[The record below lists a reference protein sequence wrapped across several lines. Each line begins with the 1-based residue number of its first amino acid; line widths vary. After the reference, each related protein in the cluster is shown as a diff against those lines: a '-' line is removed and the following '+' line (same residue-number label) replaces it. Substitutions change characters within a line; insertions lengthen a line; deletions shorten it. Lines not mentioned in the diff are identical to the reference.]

1 LPYLLL
7 ITVCITKLYNN
18 GDCLLMIKE
27 LLNNSYRAG
36 LANIDLQ
43 DLKELPSDAPAAEFT
58 FHDDIAWHILPDR
71 LRIECTRE
79 FSFNPECNFR
89 LRITYFVE
97 HFLKEENSLSNVSKE
112 DVAKEISED
121 LDYYLQT
128 SQGLAARL
136 SMLAAQITSTFGGT
150 PAITPPFFPI
160 KRA

>member
-1 LPYLLL
+1 MPYLLL

-112 DVAKEISED
+112 DVEKRLVKTLIITYKLHRGLRQGFPCLLHKSHLLLGEHQQSPHHS
-121 LDYYLQT
+121 
-128 SQGLAARL
+128 SQ
-136 SMLAAQITSTFGGT
+136 
-150 PAITPPFFPI
+150 
-160 KRA
+160 